1 CAGCL
6 ARWSVLVAI
15 AGLLDLVTG
24 GAVAIGSTVAV
35 VVLLFGTVAISLVK
49 ANRAGSAVDQS

>member
-1 CAGCL
+1 M
-6 ARWSVLVAI
+6 LVAI
-15 AGLLDLVTG
+15 AGLLAVVTG
-24 GAVAIGSTVAV
+24 GAVAIGFTVAV